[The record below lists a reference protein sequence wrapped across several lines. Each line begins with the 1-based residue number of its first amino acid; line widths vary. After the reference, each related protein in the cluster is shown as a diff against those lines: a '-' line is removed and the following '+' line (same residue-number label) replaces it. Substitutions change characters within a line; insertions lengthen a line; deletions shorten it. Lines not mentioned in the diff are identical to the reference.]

1 MNTPSEN
8 AYQELFS
15 GPRMKIVTTETRTR
29 TYDIQISKDI
39 LNDFENW
46 KIEFLQD
53 TDEQP
58 TELDIL
64 DYFKSIST
72 IRFSSDSSE
81 DLQVVS
87 RSMYIGDE
95 DHDLF
100 DED

>member
-15 GPRMKIVTTETRTR
+15 GPRMKIVTKETRIR
-29 TYDIQISKDI
+29 TYDIQINQDI

-46 KIEFLQD
+46 KIEFVQN
-53 TDEQP
+53 TDEHP

-64 DYFKSIST
+64 DYFKNLST
-72 IRFSSDSSE
+72 IRFSSDHSE
-81 DLQVVS
+81 NLEVVS
-87 RSMYIGDE
+87 RSMYIGED